1 MNDSKNN
8 ENEKIPSKTETSN
21 TENESGKDSGTCPIR
36 PLDPPINVLDMTPLG
51 RIVKKLFWKK

>member
-1 MNDSKNN
+1 MNDSKND
-8 ENEKIPSKTETSN
+8 ENEKIPSN
-21 TENESGKDSGTCPIR
+21 TENERVKDSGTCPIR

>member
-8 ENEKIPSKTETSN
+8 ENGKIPLN
-21 TENESGKDSGTCPIR
+21 TENKSEKDSVTCHIR